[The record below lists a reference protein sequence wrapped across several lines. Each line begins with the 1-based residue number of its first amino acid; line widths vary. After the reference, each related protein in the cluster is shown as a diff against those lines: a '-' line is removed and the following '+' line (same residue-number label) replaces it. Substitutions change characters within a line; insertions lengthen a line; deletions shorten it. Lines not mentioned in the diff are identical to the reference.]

1 MFSLIIALVAIALV
15 AVLAGA
21 SVYYG
26 SDAFQG
32 NKSKARYAE
41 IVNQSEQISSA
52 FLAFKVEGNSLDS
65 TNCNNGGSGP
75 DTSGCLSQLVDANYL
90 SAIPERNESG
100 MDWKVD
106 GQGALFTTT
115 KDAEACILANEA
127 KGYFINTAT
136 KGNTDADGDGVPD
149 AHVDSG
155 GNSTGVND
163 EYDSDGNL
171 NSDGIHDAVQVGAV
185 CVQQ

>member
-1 MFSLIIALVAIALV
+1 MFSLIIALIAIALV

-52 FLAFKVEGNSLDS
+52 FLAFKVEGNSLDK
-65 TNCNNGGSGP
+65 TDCNTGN
-75 DTSGCLSQLVDANYL
+75 TIGCLPQLVSANYL

-115 KDAEACILANEA
+115 KDAEACILANES
-127 KGYFINTAT
+127 KGFFIENENTI
-136 KGNTDADGDGVPD
+136 TDNGEGIPAAHIDTSTDPD
-149 AHVDSG
+149 T
-155 GNSTGVND
+155 STGVND
-163 EYDSDGNL
+163 SNNNDIN
-171 NSDGIHDAVQVGAV
+171 DAVELGAV
-185 CVQQ
+185 CIEQL